1 MDTTF
6 RRRLAVGALWFLAG
20 WVWAGA
26 AVALLA
32 LPTLVTPFGAIAAGA
47 VAFGLNRGGRRG
59 TAPAPVQAPT
69 QTLD

>member
-47 VAFGLNRGGRRG
+47 VAFGLYRGGRRSSP
-59 TAPAPVQAPT
+59 PAPIQTPAR
-69 QTLD
+69 TLD